1 MVSFYGTLFHGQV
14 FLALVVGGVLCGLTG
29 GLFLASGEVVP
40 GGVMALLALGLGLGG
55 WLYGRAV
62 SE

>member
-14 FLALVVGGVLCGLTG
+14 FLTLVVGGVLCGRTG
-29 GLFLASGEVVP
+29 GLCLASGEVVP
-40 GGVMALLALGLGLGG
+40 GGVMALLALGLGVGG